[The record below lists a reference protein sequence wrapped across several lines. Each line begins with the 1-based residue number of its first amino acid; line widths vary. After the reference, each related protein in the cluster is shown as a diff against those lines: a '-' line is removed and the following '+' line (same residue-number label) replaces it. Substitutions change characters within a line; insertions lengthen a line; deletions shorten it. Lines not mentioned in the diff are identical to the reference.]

1 MMMILM
7 SKRTKG
13 ENTMHNERQYHIH
26 VMKRELDY
34 LYEILDG
41 SESKSEKL
49 LVLKKALKL
58 FKHIEEQ
65 QKTLAREA
73 AAGLH

>member
-1 MMMILM
+1 MY
-7 SKRTKG
+7 
-13 ENTMHNERQYHIH
+13 NERQYHID

-41 SESKSEKL
+41 SESKAEKI
-49 LVLKKALKL
+49 LVQKKAVKL

-65 QKTLAREA
+65 KKLLAREA